1 MRNLF
6 LDGVSLRMRRPEGC
20 KRVHMLVGYG
30 IQRDGTR
37 HLLAFL
43 RSKGESQAEWEG
55 LLQYLYQGSL
65 A

>member
-1 MRNLF
+1 
-6 LDGVSLRMRRPEGC
+6 
-20 KRVHMLVGYG
+20 MLVGYG

-55 LLQYLYQGSL
+55 LLQDLYQGSL